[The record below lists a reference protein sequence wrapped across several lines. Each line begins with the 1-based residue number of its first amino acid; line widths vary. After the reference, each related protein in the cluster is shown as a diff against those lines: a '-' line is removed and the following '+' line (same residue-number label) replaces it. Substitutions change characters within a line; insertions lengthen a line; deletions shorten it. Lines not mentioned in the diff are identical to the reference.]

1 MNISL
6 QHDGKTYRNFSEEGL
21 KAEGIPQDVIDAA
34 KAKADG
40 LAQRDKVRATI
51 AANVGD
57 AESILGTVA
66 DASGVLVALSLA
78 RISALAS
85 TKAADLSVAEKAEL
99 ATVQT
104 LAGDVDLAVVAAEA
118 LGKISAGEAV
128 LTASVK
134 GLDAVIGESLERSTA
149 VSNIMVQSSEG

>member
-1 MNISL
+1 MNITLS
-6 QHDGKTYRNFSEEGL
+6 HDGKTYRNFSEEGL
-21 KAEGIPQDVIDAA
+21 KAAGIPKDVIDAA

-78 RISALAS
+78 RISALAV

-99 ATVQT
+99 ATVQA
-104 LAGDVDLAVVAAEA
+104 LAGDIDLAAVAADA
-118 LGKISAGEAV
+118 LAKLNSGDAV

-134 GLDAVIGESLERSTA
+134 GLDAVIAESLGRSTA
-149 VSNIMVQSSEG
+149 VSNIMSQSSEG